1 MLYSI
6 LIGSPLLVVLTV
18 IYLNHCRR
26 KDIETI
32 DLEPNCLLTKHPIV
46 FVPGKKSLF
55 FYGDYWGF
63 IPFYLREHGYEV
75 YELKLSWRQND
86 RRQQEIKQ
94 QLTEIVGRR
103 GPVHLVADATS
114 KEEILFAQNECSH
127 LLQSLWVNEPGETLL
142 NSGNASLQP
151 TKIPIR
157 GLKTFDYKELASS
170 QPLGWLPRLSLLL
183 HKWLMSE
190 HVNIQLLQKIH
201 FHPLQNAGRPYLRW
215 AVSMAEKEHMGHL

>member
-86 RRQQEIKQ
+86 RRQQEIFQ
-94 QLTEIVGRR
+94 VLQ
-103 GPVHLVADATS
+103 
-114 KEEILFAQNECSH
+114 AQ
-127 LLQSLWVNEPGETLL
+127 
-142 NSGNASLQP
+142 
-151 TKIPIR
+151 
-157 GLKTFDYKELASS
+157 
-170 QPLGWLPRLSLLL
+170 
-183 HKWLMSE
+183 
-190 HVNIQLLQKIH
+190 
-201 FHPLQNAGRPYLRW
+201 
-215 AVSMAEKEHMGHL
+215 